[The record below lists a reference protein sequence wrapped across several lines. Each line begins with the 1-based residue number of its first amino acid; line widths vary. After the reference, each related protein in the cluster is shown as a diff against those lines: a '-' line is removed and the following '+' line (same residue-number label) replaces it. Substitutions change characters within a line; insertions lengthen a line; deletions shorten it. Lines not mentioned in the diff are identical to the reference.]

1 MKSSA
6 DSEKMLLYD
15 PPHMK
20 ICNTYETIGK
30 YSNLIKGRDAATI
43 TFTFFH
49 TKKRQEKCKKTCSK
63 QSAHSPF
70 AINKQCILCMKG
82 ELV

>member
-1 MKSSA
+1 MKSST

-49 TKKRQEKCKKTCSK
+49 TKNRQEKCKQHAANNQHTLHL
-63 QSAHSPF
+63 QLTNSAF
-70 AINKQCILCMKG
+70 CA
-82 ELV
+82 